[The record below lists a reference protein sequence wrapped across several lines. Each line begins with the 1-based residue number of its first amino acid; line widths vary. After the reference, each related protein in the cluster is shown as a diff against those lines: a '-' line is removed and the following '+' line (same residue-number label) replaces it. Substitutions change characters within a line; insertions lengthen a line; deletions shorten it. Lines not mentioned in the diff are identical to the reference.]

1 MLISNLECL
10 TLKHCP
16 LPLPIGEVDLI
27 PDQHLRQVGVGGRP
41 VDRIDPR
48 AHILKGLLL
57 SQVKGDD
64 HPLCLPVE
72 LLRDRVETFLS
83 CRVPDLHI
91 HFRLL
96 VSHIGCGNKVNTQG
110 FNMGLLEFVVGVSK

>member
-10 TLKHCP
+10 TLEHCP
-16 LPLPIGEVDLI
+16 LPLPVGEVDLI
-27 PDQHLRQVGVGGRP
+27 TDQHLRQVGVGGRP
-41 VDRIDPR
+41 VDRVDPC

-57 SQVKGDD
+57 SQVKGND

-72 LLRDRVETFLS
+72 LLRDGVKTFLS
-83 CRVPDLHI
+83 SRVPDLHI
-91 HFRLL
+91 HFRLF
-96 VSHIGCGNKVNTQG
+96 VSYVGSGNKVYTQR

>member
-10 TLKHCP
+10 ALEHCP

-27 PDQHLRQVGVGGRP
+27 ADQHLRQVGIGGRP

-83 CRVPDLHI
+83 SRVPDLHI
-91 HFRLL
+91 HSRLL
-96 VSHIGCGNKVNTQG
+96 VSYVSCGNKVDT
-110 FNMGLLEFVVGVSK
+110 